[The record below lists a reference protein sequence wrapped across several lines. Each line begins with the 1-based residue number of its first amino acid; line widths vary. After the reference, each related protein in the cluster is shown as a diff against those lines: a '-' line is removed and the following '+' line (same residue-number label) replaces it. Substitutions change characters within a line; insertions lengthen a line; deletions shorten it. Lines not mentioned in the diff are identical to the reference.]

1 MILISANPPAAACLK
16 KKTEKGTKKSS
27 FPQIL
32 IVSAH

>member
-16 KKTEKGTKKSS
+16 KAEKGTKKSS